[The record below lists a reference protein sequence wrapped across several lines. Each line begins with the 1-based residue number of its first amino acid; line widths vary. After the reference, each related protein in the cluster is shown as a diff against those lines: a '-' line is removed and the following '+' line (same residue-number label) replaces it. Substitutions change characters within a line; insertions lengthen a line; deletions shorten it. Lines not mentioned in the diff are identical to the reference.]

1 MKLVDLCIR
10 RPVFA
15 TMLIAFL
22 VALGA
27 FSYRQLAVDLFPNID
42 FPIVTITTTL
52 KGASVEEMESGVTKP
67 LEEAINTIEGI
78 EELRSTTKEG
88 LSNVAVIFHLERNRE
103 AAAQDVRD
111 KVAAIASQLP
121 EGTDPPVV
129 AKFDVESSPILSI
142 AVAGNRN
149 LREVTEIA
157 RKQVKED
164 LETLR
169 GVGSVTLV
177 GGLERAINVDVDA
190 DKLAAYH
197 IPIQQV
203 KAALRSQNVEMPS
216 GHVDQGSKE
225 LTLRTMGR
233 LQKAD
238 DFKQLIVGNVQGHPL
253 TVGDIGTVTDGVVE
267 PRNLARLDGNP
278 AVSLLVRK
286 QSGTNTVDVID
297 HLKQRLEEL
306 HGILPADIT
315 MAVIRDHSRFIKR
328 SIHEVQF
335 HLVLASVLVSLTVM
349 LFIAN
354 LRATI
359 IAAIAIPT
367 SIISTFT
374 LMQLMGFTINN
385 ITMLGLVLSTGIVID
400 DAVVV
405 LENIFRHAEEKGET
419 PMQAAAGAT
428 KEISLAVMATTL
440 SLVVIFLPIA
450 FMSGRIGRFF
460 NSYGITVA
468 CSILVSLLVSFTL
481 TPMLCSRYLKVNRE
495 RAGRLLTGGVGI
507 YATVARAYGSILR
520 WSLSHRWVI
529 VGLSLATVASTLPLF
544 KAVGKDFLPQ
554 DDQSELEVIMQTP
567 EGFSLGRTD
576 TAFRELEVKLKAL
589 PGVVHLLT
597 TIGDATGRLRA
608 GEGPVTEGSIYVRL
622 TDLNER
628 TQSQF
633 NVMGQARTLLA
644 DFPDLRASVQNV
656 NMFMGGGQRYTEIEI
671 DLTGPSLKK
680 LEQYSDRIM
689 AGMRQ
694 VSGIV
699 DVDTTLSVRQP
710 EMRVEINRQK
720 ASDFGIKVQ
729 DIAAT
734 LRTLVGGEPVTKY
747 KEDQDQYDVWL
758 RAQKLNRG
766 DAQALGDLSIATPTG
781 ELVKLANLATLS
793 EERGPAQIDRYS
805 RQRKVT
811 IVANLNGLALS
822 DAIDKIKPILAS
834 LDLPATYRAEFSGRA
849 KALGETGSN
858 FGMAFLLS
866 LLFMYMILAAQFE
879 SFLHPITILL
889 ALPLSV
895 PFALLSLVMLGE
907 TLNIYSILGLFM
919 LFGIVK
925 KNGILQI
932 DYTNTLR
939 AEGMERDAAI
949 LEANHVRL
957 RPILM
962 TTVMLVAGMIPI
974 ALGRGPGSASRASMA
989 KVIIGG
995 QSLCLLLSLLLT
1007 PVAYSLFDDLGRV
1020 KIRAWLKGTVRALAG
1035 RVPEPTNVH
1044 TRDA

>member
-27 FSYRQLAVDLFPNID
+27 FSYRKLAVDLFPNID
-42 FPIVTITTTL
+42 FPIVTVTTTL

-67 LEEAINTIEGI
+67 IEEAINTIAGI
-78 EELRSTTKEG
+78 DELRSITKEG
-88 LSNVAVIFHLERNRE
+88 LSQVVVIFVLERNRE

-111 KVAAIASQLP
+111 KVASITSQLP
-121 EGTDPPVV
+121 EGADTPVV
-129 AKFDVESSPILSI
+129 DKFDVESSPILSV
-142 AVAGNRN
+142 AVAGNRG

-177 GGLERAINVDVDA
+177 GGLERAINIAVDT

-197 IPIQQV
+197 IPVQQV
-203 KAALRSQNVEMPS
+203 KAALRLQNLEIPS
-216 GHVDQGSKE
+216 GHVDQGAKE
-225 LTLRTMGR
+225 LVLRTMGR
-233 LQKAD
+233 LDAVD
-238 DFKQLIVGNVQGHPL
+238 DFKQLIVGNVHGRPL
-253 TVGDIGTVTDGVVE
+253 TIGDVGAVTDSYVE

-278 AVSLLVRK
+278 AVSLMIRK
-286 QSGTNTVDVID
+286 QSGTNTVEVID
-297 HLKQRLEEL
+297 TIKHRLDEL
-306 HGILPADIT
+306 RAVLPPDIT
-315 MAVIRDHSRFIKR
+315 LQVVRDHSRFIKR
-328 SIHEVQF
+328 SIHEVEF
-335 HLVLASVLVSLTVM
+335 HLILAAVLVSLTVM

-354 LRATI
+354 LRATL

-385 ITMLGLVLSTGIVID
+385 ITMLGLVLATGIVID

-405 LENIFRHAEEKGET
+405 LENIFRHAEEKGES
-419 PMQAAAGAT
+419 PMRAAAGAT

-440 SLVVIFLPIA
+440 SLVVIFLPVA

-468 CSILVSLLVSFTL
+468 CAILVSLLVSFTL
-481 TPMLCSRYLKVNRE
+481 TPMLCSRFLRVK
-495 RAGRLLTGGVGI
+495 RALPGKTSSRGFGFYRAIDSTYGR
-507 YATVARAYGSILR
+507 ILR
-520 WSLSHRWVI
+520 WSLAHRWVI
-529 VGLSLATVASTLPLF
+529 ITVSVACVGATVPLF
-544 KAVGKDFLPQ
+544 RAVGKDFLPQ
-554 DDQSELEVIMQTP
+554 DDQSEFEVIVQTP
-567 EGFSLGRTD
+567 EGYSLARSD
-576 TAFRELEVKLKAL
+576 AAFHELEEKLRPL
-589 PGVVHLLT
+589 PGVRHLLT
-597 TIGDATGRLRA
+597 TIGDTSGRLKA

-622 TDLNER
+622 ADLGER
-628 TQSQF
+628 DLSQF
-633 NVMGQARTLLA
+633 AVMEKARAMLTQY
-644 DFPDLRASVQNV
+644 PDLRVSVQNV
-656 NMFMGGGQRYTEIEI
+656 NIFMGGGQRYTEIEL
-671 DLTGPSLKK
+671 DLTGPSLDK
-680 LEQYSDRIM
+680 LDVYSSRIM
-689 AGMRQ
+689 AGMR
-694 VSGIV
+694 SIPGIV

-710 EMRVEINRQK
+710 ELRVQINRQK

-729 DIAAT
+729 DIAST
-734 LRTLVGGEPVTKY
+734 LRTLVGGEPVTKF
-747 KEDQDQYDVWL
+747 KEEQDQYDVWL
-758 RAQKLNRG
+758 RAQLPNRN
-766 DAQALGDLSIATPTG
+766 DPQALTDLSIPTPSG
-781 ELVKLANLATLS
+781 ELVKLANLAELS

-811 IVANLNGLALS
+811 IVANLDHLPLS
-822 DAIDKIKPILAS
+822 VAVAKINQVLSTLEFP
-834 LDLPATYRAEFSGRA
+834 PTYRAEFSGRA

-858 FGMAFLLS
+858 FGLAFALS

-895 PFALLSLVMLGE
+895 PFALASLVALGD
-907 TLNIYSILGLFM
+907 TLNIYSILGVFM
-919 LFGIVK
+919 LFGVVK

-939 AEGMERDAAI
+939 AEGMDRDAAI

-995 QSLCLLLSLLLT
+995 QTLCLLLSLLLT
-1007 PVAYSLFDDLGRV
+1007 PVAYSLFDDLGHARLAARATERV
-1020 KIRAWLKGTVRALAG
+1020 RGMLARLPALTNGRSRA
-1035 RVPEPTNVH
+1035 
-1044 TRDA
+1044 

>member
-15 TMLIAFL
+15 TMLVAFL

-42 FPIVTITTTL
+42 FPIVTVTTTL

-67 LEEAINTIEGI
+67 IEEAINTIEGI
-78 EELRSTTKEG
+78 DELRSTTKEG
-88 LSNVAVIFHLERNRE
+88 LSQVVVMFVLERNRE

-111 KVAAIASQLP
+111 KVAAITSQLP
-121 EGTDPPVV
+121 EGTDAPVV
-129 AKFDVESSPILSI
+129 NKFDVESSPIVSI
-142 AVAGNRN
+142 AVAGNRS

-177 GGLERAINVDVDA
+177 GGLERAVNVDIDT
-190 DKLAAYH
+190 DKLAAYNV
-197 IPIQQV
+197 PIRQV
-203 KAALRSQNVEMPS
+203 KAALRAQNLELPS
-216 GHVDQGSKE
+216 GRVDQGSKE

-233 LQKAD
+233 LDKVE
-238 DFKQLIVGNVQGHPL
+238 DFKQLIVGNVRGRPL
-253 TVGDIGTVTDGVVE
+253 TVGDLGTVTDGFVE
-267 PRNLARLDGNP
+267 PRTMARLDGNP
-278 AVSLLVRK
+278 AVSLLIRK

-297 HLKQRLEEL
+297 HVKRRLEQL
-306 HGILPADIT
+306 RTVLPPDISLEI
-315 MAVIRDHSRFIKR
+315 VRDHSRFIKK
-328 SIHEVQF
+328 SINEVQF
-335 HLVLASVLVSLTVM
+335 HLVLAAVLVSLTVM
-349 LFIAN
+349 LFMAN
-354 LRATI
+354 LRATL
-359 IAAIAIPT
+359 IAAVAIPT

-374 LMQLMGFTINN
+374 LMQLMGFTLNN
-385 ITMLGLVLSTGIVID
+385 ITMLGLVLATGIVID

-405 LENIFRHAEEKGET
+405 LENIFRHAEEKGES
-419 PMQAAAGAT
+419 PMRAAAGAT

-440 SLVVIFLPIA
+440 SLVVIFLPVA
-450 FMSGRIGRFF
+450 FMSGRVGRFF

-481 TPMLCSRYLKVNRE
+481 TPMLCSRFLKVKHAPPGATSSRGIGFY
-495 RAGRLLTGGVGI
+495 RSIDRVYGV
-507 YATVARAYGSILR
+507 ILR
-520 WSLSHRWVI
+520 WSLRHRWVI
-529 VGLSLATVASTLPLF
+529 VALSLLTVASTVPLF
-544 KAVGKDFLPQ
+544 TAVGKDFLPQ
-554 DDQSELEVIMQTP
+554 DDQSEFEVIVQTP
-567 EGFSLGRTD
+567 EGYSLARSDAT
-576 TAFRELEVKLKAL
+576 FRELEAQLRTL
-589 PGVVHLLT
+589 PSVTHLLA
-597 TIGDATGRLRA
+597 TIGDSSGRLKS
-608 GEGPVTEGSIYVRL
+608 GEGPVTEGSVYVRL
-622 TDLNER
+622 ADLDQRNI
-628 TQSQF
+628 SQF
-633 NVMGQARTLLA
+633 SVMEQARARLTQY
-644 DFPDLRASVQNV
+644 PDLRTSVQNV
-656 NMFMGGGQRYTEIEI
+656 NMFMGGGQRYTEIEL
-671 DLTGPSLKK
+671 DLTGPSLEK
-680 LEQYSDRIM
+680 LEQYSNRIM
-689 AGMRQ
+689 AGMRAIP
-694 VSGIV
+694 GIV

-710 EMRVEINRQK
+710 EMRVQINRQK
-720 ASDFGIKVQ
+720 ASDFGINVQ

-734 LRTLVGGEPVTKY
+734 LRTLVGGEPVSKF
-747 KEDQDQYDVWL
+747 KEEQDQYDIWL
-758 RAQKLNRG
+758 RAQLPNRQ
-766 DAQALGDLSIATPTG
+766 DASALGDLAVVTPSG
-781 ELVKLANLATLS
+781 DLVKMANLATLS

-811 IVANLNGLALS
+811 LVANLDHLPLS
-822 DAIDKIKPILAS
+822 VAIAKIQGVLDA
-834 LDLPATYRAEFSGRA
+834 LDLPPTYKVEFSGRA
-849 KALGETGSN
+849 KALGESGSN
-858 FGMAFLLS
+858 FSVAFGLS

-895 PFALLSLVMLGE
+895 PFALLSLLLLGD
-907 TLNIYSILGLFM
+907 TLNIYSVLGLFM

-974 ALGRGPGSASRASMA
+974 AIGRGPGSASRASMA

-995 QSLCLLLSLLLT
+995 QTLCLLLSLLLT
-1007 PVAYSLFDDLGRV
+1007 PVAYSLFDDLGRLRLFAR
-1020 KIRAWLKGTVRALAG
+1020 IRESARSLAARLPALTNGRSRA
-1035 RVPEPTNVH
+1035 
-1044 TRDA
+1044 

>member
-10 RPVFA
+10 RPVLA
-15 TMLIAFL
+15 TMLITFL
-22 VALGA
+22 VALGL
-27 FSYRQLAVDLFPNID
+27 FSYSKLAVDLFPNID
-42 FPIVTITTTL
+42 FPIVTVTTTL

-67 LEEAINTIEGI
+67 IEEAVNAIEGI
-78 EELRSTTKEG
+78 DELRSITKEG
-88 LSNVAVIFHLERNRE
+88 LSHVVVFFVLERNRE

-111 KVAAIASQLP
+111 KVAAIVSRLP
-121 EGTDPPVV
+121 EGTDTPVV
-129 AKFDVESSPILSI
+129 DKFDVESSPIVSV
-142 AVAGNRN
+142 AVAGNRS

-157 RKQVKED
+157 RRQVKED

-190 DKLAAYH
+190 DKLAAYN
-197 IPIQQV
+197 ISIGQV
-203 KAALRSQNVEMPS
+203 KAALRAQNLEIPS
-216 GHVDQGSKE
+216 GHVDQGAKE
-225 LTLRTMGR
+225 LVLRTMGR
-233 LQKAD
+233 LDRVD
-238 DFKQLIVGNVQGHPL
+238 DFNQLIVGNVRGRPL
-253 TVGDIGTVTDGVVE
+253 TIGDIGTVTDSYVE

-278 AVSLLVRK
+278 AVSLLIRK
-286 QSGTNTVDVID
+286 QSGTNTVEVID
-297 HLKQRLEEL
+297 RVKERLEDL
-306 HGILPADIT
+306 RGALPPDI
-315 MAVIRDHSRFIKR
+315 ALQVVRDHSRFIKK
-328 SIHEVQF
+328 SIDEVQF
-335 HLVLASVLVSLTVM
+335 HLVLAAVLVSLTVM
-349 LFIAN
+349 LFMAN
-354 LRATI
+354 WRATV

-385 ITMLGLVLSTGIVID
+385 ITMLGLVLATGIVID

-405 LENIFRHAEEKGET
+405 LENIFRHAEEKGES

-440 SLVVIFLPIA
+440 SLVVIFLPVA

-468 CSILVSLLVSFTL
+468 CAIMVSLLVSFTL
-481 TPMLCSRYLKVNRE
+481 TPMLCSRFLRVK
-495 RAGRLLTGGVGI
+495 RALPGAPVSHGLGI
-507 YATVARAYGSILR
+507 YAAIDRGYGRILG
-520 WSLSHRWVI
+520 WSLRHRWVI
-529 VGLSLATVASTLPLF
+529 VALSAVTVWSALPLF
-544 KAVGKDFLPQ
+544 HTVGKDFLPQ
-554 DDQSELEVIMQTP
+554 DDQSEFEVIVQTP
-567 EGFSLGRTD
+567 EGYSLARTD
-576 TAFRELEVKLKAL
+576 AAFQEVESKLRTV
-589 PGVVHLLT
+589 PGVTHVLT
-597 TIGDATGRLRA
+597 IIGDSSGRLRA
-608 GEGPVTEGSIYVRL
+608 GEGPVTQGSVYVRL
-622 TDLNER
+622 ADIGQR
-628 TQSQF
+628 QWTQF
-633 NVMGQARTLLA
+633 EMMEQARALLA
-644 DFPDLRASVQNV
+644 QFPDLRLSVQNI
-656 NMFMGGGQRYTEIEI
+656 NIFMGGGYRYTDIEL
-671 DLTGPSLKK
+671 DLTGPSLDR
-680 LEQYSDRIM
+680 LEAYSSQVMSD
-689 AGMRQ
+689 MRA
-694 VSGIV
+694 VPGIV
-699 DVDTTLSVRQP
+699 DIDTTLSVRLP
-710 EMRVEINRQK
+710 ELRVQINRQK

-729 DIAAT
+729 DIAST

-747 KEDQDQYDVWL
+747 KEEQDQYDVWL
-758 RAQKLNRG
+758 RAQLPNRD
-766 DAQALGDLSIATPTG
+766 DAHALGDLAIAAPAG
-781 ELVKLANLATLS
+781 ELVKLTNLATLA
-793 EERGPAQIDRYS
+793 EERGPAQIDRFN

-811 IVANLNGLALS
+811 IVANLDHMALS
-822 DAIDKIKPILAS
+822 EAIAKIREIVGA
-834 LDLPATYRAEFSGRA
+834 LDLPQTYKAEFSGRA

-858 FGMAFLLS
+858 FGIAFALS

-895 PFALLSLVMLGE
+895 PFALVSLLLLGD
-907 TLNIYSILGLFM
+907 TLNVYSILGLFM

-939 AEGMERDAAI
+939 AQGMERDAAV

-1007 PVAYSLFDDLGRV
+1007 PVAYSLFDDLGRLRLLA
-1020 KIRAWLKGTVRALAG
+1020 RAAAAVRSLAG
-1035 RVPEPTNVH
+1035 RLPAWANG
-1044 TRDA
+1044 RSRA

>member
-27 FSYRQLAVDLFPNID
+27 FSYRKLAVDLFPNID
-42 FPIVTITTTL
+42 FPIVTVTTTL

-67 LEEAINTIEGI
+67 IEEAINTIEGI
-78 EELRSTTKEG
+78 DELRSVTKEG
-88 LSNVAVIFHLERNRE
+88 VSHVAVIFVLERNRE

-111 KVAAIASQLP
+111 KVAAIISQLP
-121 EGTDPPVV
+121 EGTDAPVV
-129 AKFDVESSPILSI
+129 DKFDVESSPIVSI
-142 AVAGNRN
+142 AVAGNRS

-169 GVGSVTLV
+169 GVGSVTLI
-177 GGLERAINVDVDA
+177 GGLERAINVTVDS
-190 DKLAAYH
+190 DKLAAYN

-203 KAALRSQNVEMPS
+203 KAALRSQNLEIPS
-216 GHVDQGSKE
+216 GHVDQGAKE
-225 LTLRTMGR
+225 LVLRTMGR
-233 LQKAD
+233 IDKVE
-238 DFKQLIVGNVQGHPL
+238 DFAQLIVGNVHGRPL
-253 TVGDIGTVTDGVVE
+253 TIGDIATVTDSFVE

-278 AVSLLVRK
+278 AVSLLIRK
-286 QSGTNTVDVID
+286 QSGTNTVEVID
-297 HLKQRLEEL
+297 HIKERLAQLKPV
-306 HGILPADIT
+306 LPPDIT
-315 MAVIRDHSRFIKR
+315 LEVVRDHSRFIKK
-328 SIHEVQF
+328 SIDEVQF
-335 HLVLASVLVSLTVM
+335 HLVLASLLVSLTVL

-354 LRATI
+354 LRATL
-359 IAAIAIPT
+359 IAAVAIPT

-374 LMQLMGFTINN
+374 LMQLAGFTINN
-385 ITMLGLVLSTGIVID
+385 ITMLGLVLATGIVID

-405 LENIFRHAEEKGET
+405 LENIFRHAEERGES
-419 PMQAAAGAT
+419 PMRAAAGAT

-440 SLVVIFLPIA
+440 SLVVIFLPVA
-450 FMSGRIGRFF
+450 FMSGRVGRFF

-468 CSILVSLLVSFTL
+468 CAIMVSLLVSFTL
-481 TPMLCSRYLKVNRE
+481 TPMLCSRFLRVKRV
-495 RAGRLLTGGVGI
+495 APGTGGSRTFGF
-507 YATVARAYGSILR
+507 YRAIDRGYGTILH
-520 WSLSHRWVI
+520 WSLRHRWVI
-529 VGLSLATVASTLPLF
+529 IALSGVVVCSTVPLF
-544 KAVGKDFLPQ
+544 HVVGKDFLPQ
-554 DDQSELEVIMQTP
+554 DDQSEFEVIVQTP
-567 EGFSLGRTD
+567 EGFSLARTD
-576 TAFRELEVKLKAL
+576 AAFRELEAQLRTL
-589 PGVVHLLT
+589 PGVTHVLS
-597 TIGDATGRLRA
+597 TIGDSSGRLKA
-608 GEGPVTEGSIYVRL
+608 GEGPVTEGSIYVRMA
-622 TDLNER
+622 DLGKR
-628 TQSQF
+628 PLSQF
-633 NVMGQARTLLA
+633 QVMEQARAQLTQY
-644 DFPDLRASVQNV
+644 PDLRASVQNV
-656 NMFMGGGQRYTEIEI
+656 NMFMGGGQRYTEIELDI
-671 DLTGPSLKK
+671 TGPSLEK
-680 LEQYSDRIM
+680 LDAYSNQLM
-689 AGMRQ
+689 AGMRAIP
-694 VSGIV
+694 GIV

-710 EMRVEINRQK
+710 ELRVQINRQK

-734 LRTLVGGEPVTKY
+734 LRTLVGGEPVTKF
-747 KEDQDQYDVWL
+747 KEEQDQYDLWL
-758 RAQKLNRG
+758 RAQLPNRN
-766 DAQALGDLSIATPTG
+766 DPHALSDLSIPSPSG

-811 IVANLNGLALS
+811 IVANLDHMPLSVAIGKIQQLLA
-822 DAIDKIKPILAS
+822 D
-834 LDLPATYRAEFSGRA
+834 LDLPPTYRAEFSGRA

-858 FGMAFLLS
+858 FGVAFLLS

-895 PFALLSLVMLGE
+895 PFALLSLVALGD
-907 TLNIYSILGLFM
+907 TLNIYSVLGLFM

-939 AEGMERDAAI
+939 AEGMARDAAI
-949 LEANHVRL
+949 LAANHVRL

-974 ALGRGPGSASRASMA
+974 ALGRGPGAASRASMA

-995 QSLCLLLSLLLT
+995 QTLCLLLSLLLT
-1007 PVAYSLFDDLGRV
+1007 PVAYSLFDDLARVRLFARTADWVRSQMARLPALTNGRT
-1020 KIRAWLKGTVRALAG
+1020 RA
-1035 RVPEPTNVH
+1035 
-1044 TRDA
+1044 

>member
-27 FSYRQLAVDLFPNID
+27 FSYRRLAVDLFPNID
-42 FPIVTITTTL
+42 FPIVTVTTTL
-52 KGASVEEMESGVTKP
+52 KGASVEEMETGVTKP
-67 LEEAINTIEGI
+67 IEEAINTIEGI
-78 EELRSTTKEG
+78 DELRSTTKEG
-88 LSNVAVIFHLERNRE
+88 LSNVAVIFYLERNRE

-111 KVAAIASQLP
+111 KIAAIASLLP

-177 GGLERAINVDVDA
+177 GGLERAINVDVDT

-197 IPIQQV
+197 ISIQQV
-203 KAALRSQNVEMPS
+203 KAALRSQNLEMPS

-233 LQKAD
+233 LQKPE
-238 DFKQLIVGNVQGHPL
+238 DFKQLIVGNVQGRPL
-253 TVGDIGTVTDGVVE
+253 TIGDVGTVTDSFVE
-267 PRNLARLDGNP
+267 PRNLARLDGHT
-278 AVSLLVRK
+278 AVSLLIRK
-286 QSGTNTVDVID
+286 QNGTNTVDVID
-297 HLKQRLEEL
+297 HIKRRIEEL
-306 HGILPADIT
+306 HAVLPGDIS
-315 MAVIRDHSRFIKR
+315 MEVIRDHSRFIKL

-335 HLVLASVLVSLTVM
+335 HLVLAAVLVSLTVM

-354 LRATI
+354 LRATL

-367 SIISTFT
+367 SIISTFS

-405 LENIFRHAEEKGET
+405 LENIFRHAEEKGLS
-419 PMQAAAGAT
+419 PMQAASEAT

-440 SLVVIFLPIA
+440 SLVVIFLPVA
-450 FMSGRIGRFF
+450 FMSGRVGRFF

-481 TPMLCSRYLKVNRE
+481 TPMLCARFLKIKRVHVG
-495 RAGRLLTGGVGI
+495 RAMTGGVGI
-507 YATVARAYGSILR
+507 YATIARIYDAILR
-520 WSLSHRWVI
+520 WSLAHRWVI
-529 VGLSLATVASTLPLF
+529 VTMSLLTVGATVPLF
-544 KAVGKDFLPQ
+544 KIVGKDFLPQ
-554 DDQSELEVIMQTP
+554 DDQSEFEVIIQTP
-567 EGFSLGRTD
+567 EGYSLGRSD
-576 TAFRELEVKLKAL
+576 TIFRDLETRLKTL
-589 PGVVHLLT
+589 PGVAHLLT
-597 TIGDATGRLRA
+597 TIGDSTGRLRA

-622 TDLNER
+622 SDLDER
-628 TQSQF
+628 KQSQF
-633 NVMGQARTLLA
+633 DVMRQARAQLV
-644 DFPDLRASVQNV
+644 DFPDLRTSVQNV
-656 NMFMGGGQRYTEIEI
+656 NIFMGGGQRYTEIEI
-671 DLTGPSLKK
+671 DLTGPNLQK
-680 LEQYSDRIM
+680 LDAYSNRIM
-689 AGMRQ
+689 HGMRQ
-694 VSGIV
+694 IQGIV

-710 EMRVEINRQK
+710 EMRVQINRQK

-758 RAQKLNRG
+758 RAQRPNRG

-781 ELVKLANLATLS
+781 ELVKLANLANLS
-793 EERGPAQIDRYS
+793 EERGPAEIDRYS

-811 IVANLNGLALS
+811 IVANLNGLPLS
-822 DAIDKIKPILAS
+822 EAIEKIQPILDG
-834 LDLPATYRAEFSGRA
+834 LELPPTYHIEFSGRA

-858 FGMAFLLS
+858 FGIAFLLS

-895 PFALLSLVMLGE
+895 PFALVSLLLLGD

-939 AEGMERDAAI
+939 AQGRARDAAI

-974 ALGRGPGSASRASMA
+974 ALGQGPGSASRASMA

-1007 PVAYSLFDDLGRV
+1007 PVAYSLFDDLGKLRIATRV
-1020 KIRAWLKGTVRALAG
+1020 KDAARALAD
-1035 RVPEPTNVH
+1035 RVPVFNNSR
-1044 TRDA
+1044 TRA

>member
-27 FSYRQLAVDLFPNID
+27 FSYRKLAVDLFPNID
-42 FPIVTITTTL
+42 FPIVTVTTTL

-67 LEEAINTIEGI
+67 IEEAINTIEGI
-78 EELRSTTKEG
+78 DELRSVTKEG
-88 LSNVAVIFHLERNRE
+88 VSHVAVIFVLERNRE

-111 KVAAIASQLP
+111 KVAAIISQLP
-121 EGTDPPVV
+121 EGTDAPVV
-129 AKFDVESSPILSI
+129 DKFDVESSPIVSI
-142 AVAGNRN
+142 AVAGNRS

-169 GVGSVTLV
+169 GVGSVTLI
-177 GGLERAINVDVDA
+177 GGLERAINVTVDT
-190 DKLAAYH
+190 DKLAAYN

-203 KAALRSQNVEMPS
+203 KAALRSQNLEIPS
-216 GHVDQGSKE
+216 GHVDQGAKE
-225 LTLRTMGR
+225 LVLRTMGR
-233 LQKAD
+233 IDKVE
-238 DFKQLIVGNVQGHPL
+238 DFAQLIVGNVHGRPL
-253 TVGDIGTVTDGVVE
+253 TIGDIATVTDSFVE

-278 AVSLLVRK
+278 AVSLLIRK
-286 QSGTNTVDVID
+286 QSGTNTVEVID
-297 HLKQRLEEL
+297 HIKERLAQLKPV
-306 HGILPADIT
+306 LPPDIT
-315 MAVIRDHSRFIKR
+315 LEVVRDHSRFIKK
-328 SIHEVQF
+328 SIDEVQF
-335 HLVLASVLVSLTVM
+335 HLVLASLLVSLTVL

-354 LRATI
+354 LRATL
-359 IAAIAIPT
+359 IAAVAIPT

-374 LMQLMGFTINN
+374 LMQLAGFTINN
-385 ITMLGLVLSTGIVID
+385 ITMLGLVLATGIVID

-405 LENIFRHAEEKGET
+405 LENIFRHAEERGES
-419 PMQAAAGAT
+419 PMRAAAGAT

-440 SLVVIFLPIA
+440 SLVVIFLPVA
-450 FMSGRIGRFF
+450 FMSGRVGRFF

-468 CSILVSLLVSFTL
+468 CAIMVSLLVSFTL
-481 TPMLCSRYLKVNRE
+481 TPMLCSRFLRVKRV
-495 RAGRLLTGGVGI
+495 APGTGGSRTFGF
-507 YATVARAYGSILR
+507 YRAIDRGYGTILH
-520 WSLSHRWVI
+520 WSLRHRWVI
-529 VGLSLATVASTLPLF
+529 IALSGVVVCSTVPLF
-544 KAVGKDFLPQ
+544 HVVGKDFLPQ
-554 DDQSELEVIMQTP
+554 DDQSEFEVIVQTP
-567 EGFSLGRTD
+567 EGFSLARTD
-576 TAFRELEVKLKAL
+576 AAFRELEAQLRTL
-589 PGVVHLLT
+589 PGVTHVLS
-597 TIGDATGRLRA
+597 TIGDSSGRLKA
-608 GEGPVTEGSIYVRL
+608 GEGPVTEGSIYVRMA
-622 TDLNER
+622 DLGKR
-628 TQSQF
+628 PLSQF
-633 NVMGQARTLLA
+633 QVMEQARAQLTQY
-644 DFPDLRASVQNV
+644 PDLRASVQNV
-656 NMFMGGGQRYTEIEI
+656 NMFMGGGQRYTEIELDI
-671 DLTGPSLKK
+671 TGPSLEK
-680 LEQYSDRIM
+680 LDAYSNQLM
-689 AGMRQ
+689 AGMRAIP
-694 VSGIV
+694 GIV

-710 EMRVEINRQK
+710 ELRVQINRQK

-734 LRTLVGGEPVTKY
+734 LRTLVGGEPVTKF
-747 KEDQDQYDVWL
+747 KEEQDQYDLWL
-758 RAQKLNRG
+758 RAQLPNRN
-766 DAQALGDLSIATPTG
+766 DPHALSDLSIPSPSG

-811 IVANLNGLALS
+811 IVANLDHMPLSVAIGKIQQLLA
-822 DAIDKIKPILAS
+822 D
-834 LDLPATYRAEFSGRA
+834 LDLPPTYRAEFSGRA

-858 FGMAFLLS
+858 FGVAFLLS

-895 PFALLSLVMLGE
+895 PFALLSLVALGD
-907 TLNIYSILGLFM
+907 TLNIYSVLGLFM

-939 AEGMERDAAI
+939 AEGMARDAAI
-949 LEANHVRL
+949 LAANHVRL

-974 ALGRGPGSASRASMA
+974 ALGRGPGAASRASMA

-995 QSLCLLLSLLLT
+995 QTLCLLLSLLLT
-1007 PVAYSLFDDLGRV
+1007 PVAYSLFDDLARVRLFARTADWVRSQMARLPALTNGRT
-1020 KIRAWLKGTVRALAG
+1020 RA
-1035 RVPEPTNVH
+1035 
-1044 TRDA
+1044 